1 MNKKNCIYCFLN
13 DIINAENFNPINIKI
28 DEKSYQN
35 ILIYYIGYVT
45 IKEYVNIYSVNP
57 LYLIFKNVNGY
68 YEEINKSKYLT
79 LVLTKQ
85 SKIKYIYIYIYIYKS
100 YVYIYVY
107 KSFSSFIIYI
117 YIYIYKAE

>member
-35 ILIYYIGYVT
+35 ILIDYIGYVT

-79 LVLTKQ
+79 LVLTNE
-85 SKIKYIYIYIYIYKS
+85 SKIKYIYIYIYIYIYKS
-100 YVYIYVY
+100 YIYV
-107 KSFSSFIIYI
+107 
-117 YIYIYKAE
+117 

>member
-79 LVLTKQ
+79 RWFLQMKVRLN
-85 SKIKYIYIYIYIYKS
+85 IYIYIYI
-100 YVYIYVY
+100 
-107 KSFSSFIIYI
+107 
-117 YIYIYKAE
+117 

>member
-1 MNKKNCIYCFLN
+1 MSNKANRHDKKNCIYCFLN
-13 DIINAENFNPINIKI
+13 DIINAGNFNPINIKI

-45 IKEYVNIYSVNP
+45 IKEYVNIYSANP

-79 LVLTKQ
+79 LVLTNE
-85 SKIKYIYIYIYIYKS
+85 SKIKYIYIYIYI
-100 YVYIYVY
+100 
-107 KSFSSFIIYI
+107 
-117 YIYIYKAE
+117 

>member
-85 SKIKYIYIYIYIYKS
+85 SKIKYIYIYIYIYIR
-100 YVYIYVY
+100 VMYIYIYTRVFHHSLY
-107 KSFSSFIIYI
+107 IYI
-117 YIYIYKAE
+117 YIYI